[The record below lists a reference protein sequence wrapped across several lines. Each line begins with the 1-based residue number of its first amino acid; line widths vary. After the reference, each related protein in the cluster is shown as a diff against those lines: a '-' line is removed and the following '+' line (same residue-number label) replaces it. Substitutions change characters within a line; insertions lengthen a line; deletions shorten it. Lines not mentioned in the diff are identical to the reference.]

1 MSLIMYWLLMWLALL
16 GLLEEDRGAMVAAV
30 ALAQP
35 SSAAVAAAMATAAVV
50 ALSAETSEGAALPF
64 SRPR

>member
-16 GLLEEDRGAMVAAV
+16 GLLEEDRVATVAAV
-30 ALAQP
+30 ALVQP

-64 SRPR
+64 SRHR